1 MRFPAFATVLATLV
15 ALSASEAPATDS
27 STTARA
33 KVKTWTIHY
42 RSHSGARRSAT
53 VLLPAWYGPRNNP
66 PIPLIIS
73 PHGRGLSGRANARI
87 WGNLPARG
95 GFAVVNPDGEGR
107 RLPSHSWGFPGQI
120 KDLAKMPEIVRL
132 TLPWVRI
139 DRSHIYAF
147 GGSMGGQE
155 TLLLLARNP
164 RLLAGAAVFDSVTD
178 LALQYRRFPVLNCR
192 GACRRAWRGVPLGR
206 GLQKLARREIGGTP
220 NTAPQAYA
228 ARSPL
233 TYARRIAFSCVP
245 LQMWWSVAD
254 RVVTHQHRQSRRLFK
269 TIRRV
274 NPDAPVEAFVGFWI
288 HSAEMH
294 AKSRLPLALAAFGL
308 LPQTAYRRPPRLYF
322 VSRPWSSTWC
332 EPRY

>member
-1 MRFPAFATVLATLV
+1 MRPFTLAAVLATLV
-15 ALSASEAPATDS
+15 VAAAPEAPATDLGS
-27 STTARA
+27 SARTG
-33 KVKTWTIHY
+33 VKAWTIHY
-42 RSHSGARRSAT
+42 RAHSGKRRAAT

-73 PHGRGLSGRANARI
+73 PHGRGLSGRANAAI

-107 RLPSHSWGFPGQI
+107 RLPRHSWGFPGQI
-120 KDLAKMPEIVRL
+120 EDLAKMPQILRL
-132 TLPWVRI
+132 TLPWLRI
-139 DRSHIYAF
+139 DRHHVYAF

-155 TLLLLARNP
+155 TLLLLARHP

-178 LALQYRRFPVLNCR
+178 LALQYRRFPVLT
-192 GACRRAWRGVPLGR
+192 CRRACRSAWGGVPLGR

-220 NTAPQAYA
+220 DTAPQAYA

-245 LQMWWSVAD
+245 LQIWWSVAD
-254 RVVTHQHRQSRRLFK
+254 RVVTNQHRQSRRLFK
-269 TIRRV
+269 TIRRL
-274 NPDAPVEAFVGFWI
+274 NPDAPVEAFVGFWM
-288 HSAEMH
+288 HSAEMQ

-308 LPQTAYRRPPRLYF
+308 LPRTAYRRPPRLYF